1 MNYNFTI
8 ISLLFFF
15 SSLVAFAVSFIAW
28 RRRNERGA
36 RELASL
42 MLFAGLWAFFV
53 IFETASTTIELKIF
67 WSKVAYIGALTTPV
81 LYLILV
87 LKFVGKDKYLAPKY
101 RMVLWF
107 IPVVT
112 FILTLTNEYHSLVW
126 TGYAPISPTTNLT
139 QYYHG
144 IAFWIGN
151 VLFNYILLIIA
162 SAYLLT
168 FIFERMSTFRNQGIY
183 LLAASLCPWIAS
195 IFYITAKNPV
205 PGFDLVPHSMVFSGI
220 LIAVAISRNR
230 FLDLIPVARET
241 LFETLGEGII
251 VLDTH
256 NRIQDI
262 NSTARLFMDIDHN
275 NIIGSRIDESHF
287 KETSFITAILGGH
300 NESRIDVQGKLG
312 VRSFMILKQNLK
324 SYPGS
329 KLVTIRD
336 ITNEILKEKQIK
348 ISNENY
354 KQLYNLFRLM
364 SDNMQDMLWA
374 KDLEKRY
381 IFVNKAMCDKFLFAK
396 DTNEPIGKVDSFFA
410 EREISLNP
418 KHKRWYTFG
427 STCNNSD
434 EQIINTGEPAR
445 FEEEGYLKGEY
456 FVMDVNKAPIFDSDG
471 KMVGIVGSAREITQD
486 KKNKEELVIA
496 RKRAEESDNLKSSFL
511 TNLSHEIRT
520 PMNSITGF
528 LELLQS
534 KDINIDEQQTYI
546 EQLRKSS
553 DRILSTLNDIIEVSK
568 IEAGQI
574 ILEETNVNLNEILDY
589 FINKYTAEAA
599 ERGIKLI
606 SERGLDNNQAFIT
619 ADRNKL
625 ISIMNNLVKNAI
637 KFTFSGFVKIG
648 YRLEDSRVVVYVE
661 DSGIGIPP
669 ERREII
675 FLRFAQADQ
684 SLTRPYEGAGI
695 GLSIVKAYCELMG
708 NGIELESEPGKGS
721 RFSFD
726 IEYKPVIFSN

>member
-1 MNYNFTI
+1 
-8 ISLLFFF
+8 
-15 SSLVAFAVSFIAW
+15 
-28 RRRNERGA
+28 
-36 RELASL
+36 
-42 MLFAGLWAFFV
+42 
-53 IFETASTTIELKIF
+53 
-67 WSKVAYIGALTTPV
+67 
-81 LYLILV
+81 
-87 LKFVGKDKYLAPKY
+87 
-101 RMVLWF
+101 
-107 IPVVT
+107 
-112 FILTLTNEYHSLVW
+112 
-126 TGYAPISPTTNLT
+126 
-139 QYYHG
+139 
-144 IAFWIGN
+144 
-151 VLFNYILLIIA
+151 
-162 SAYLLT
+162 
-168 FIFERMSTFRNQGIY
+168 
-183 LLAASLCPWIAS
+183 
-195 IFYITAKNPV
+195 
-205 PGFDLVPHSMVFSGI
+205 
-220 LIAVAISRNR
+220 
-230 FLDLIPVARET
+230 
-241 LFETLGEGII
+241 
-251 VLDTH
+251 
-256 NRIQDI
+256 
-262 NSTARLFMDIDHN
+262 
-275 NIIGSRIDESHF
+275 
-287 KETSFITAILGGH
+287 
-300 NESRIDVQGKLG
+300 
-312 VRSFMILKQNLK
+312 
-324 SYPGS
+324 
-329 KLVTIRD
+329 
-336 ITNEILKEKQIK
+336 
-348 ISNENY
+348 
-354 KQLYNLFRLM
+354 
-364 SDNMQDMLWA
+364 
-374 KDLEKRY
+374 
-381 IFVNKAMCDKFLFAK
+381 
-396 DTNEPIGKVDSFFA
+396 
-410 EREISLNP
+410 
-418 KHKRWYTFG
+418 
-427 STCNNSD
+427 
-434 EQIINTGEPAR
+434 
-445 FEEEGYLKGEY
+445 
-456 FVMDVNKAPIFDSDG
+456 MDVNKAPIFDSDG

-574 ILEETNVNLNEILDY
+574 KLEETNVNLNEILDY